1 MHLADCPIASPGPKQ
16 SSGVGWYL
24 AGGTLN
30 VQQRQLGRDGPFVP
44 VIGFGAWPIGGGLGA
59 VDDRDAIRTL
69 HHAFEQGVTLVD
81 TAEAYRTSEELV
93 GRALATWSRPRDR
106 IFVATKV
113 RGDDLSASHITK
125 ATERSLR
132 RLGVD
137 TIDLL
142 QAHSWDAYH
151 SIDETMQAFDR
162 LVAAGKVR
170 YVGVSNFD
178 VPQME
183 AAWRVRPFQALQPR
197 YNLVDREIEAAILP
211 YCQQRGIGV
220 LAHSPLAKGV
230 LTGRY
235 KPGHVFAADD
245 ERAQMARFQGD
256 EFGRLLAWTVPLSRW
271 AEERGHTLLELAIAW
286 VLSDPAVTVC
296 LCGAKSPEQID
307 DHIRAASWQ
316 LSIDD
321 RRDIGRLLSNHGPTA

>member
-1 MHLADCPIASPGPKQ
+1 
-16 SSGVGWYL
+16 
-24 AGGTLN
+24 
-30 VQQRQLGRDGPFVP
+30 VQQRQLGRDGPSLP

-81 TAEAYRTSEELV
+81 TAEAYRASEELV
-93 GRALATWSRPRDR
+93 GRALATWSGPRDR

-113 RGDDLSASHITK
+113 RGDDLSASHIAE

-162 LVAAGKVR
+162 LVASGKVR

-178 VPQME
+178 VPQMA
-183 AAWRVRPFQALQPR
+183 AAWRAGSFQALQPR
-197 YNLVDREIEAAILP
+197 YNLLDREVEAAILP

-220 LAHSPLAKGV
+220 LAHSPLAKGL

-235 KPGHVFAADD
+235 EPGYVFAADD
-245 ERAQMARFQGD
+245 ERAQMTRFQGD
-256 EFGRLLAWTVPLSRW
+256 DFSRLLAWTVPLSRW
-271 AEERGHTLLELAIAW
+271 AEGRGHTLLELAIAW
-286 VLSDPAVTVC
+286 VLSHPAVTVC

-307 DHIRAASWQ
+307 DHVRAASWH
-316 LSIDD
+316 LSTDD
-321 RRDIGRLLSNHGPTA
+321 RGDIDRILGSTGPAA